1 MNKENL
7 SFSRRSIL
15 QGSGALIVAFSIGNS
30 ITGGDKALAQAD
42 ANEKPP
48 LHPSELDNWIAIDPD
63 GMVTVYFGK
72 IDGGQGTDAGVAQM
86 VAEELDI
93 PFSHI
98 AEVVMGDTALTCD
111 QGGASGSFGIRLGG
125 IALRHAAAEA
135 RLILVERAAAEWGV
149 SADQLH
155 VTNGIVSDGSDPSRQ
170 ISYGE
175 IVGGNYFHEKLE
187 WNGIYGNNLGLSGRA
202 TPKSPDQYTI
212 VGRDAPRFDVKGKV
226 FGTTLFSTDVRV
238 EGMLHGRMIRPPNAG
253 TRPLSVD
260 EASIAHI
267 EGAQVVHRDDLIGVV
282 AKREWDAIRASTEL
296 AVTWS
301 EPRDVFPEH
310 GELYSHISDAEPSRR
325 EVVNEHGSIEN
336 AFAVAAH
343 IVEAEYEW
351 PFQSHASMGPGC
363 AIADVREDGVTL
375 WTGSQKP
382 HAATEGVAAILG
394 VPVESVRGVWN
405 IGPGSY
411 GRNDGGD
418 VAMDAAIMSQEVGRP
433 VRVQWMRHEG
443 TGWDPKGP
451 SSIHRARAAVGTD
464 GNIIAWDFL
473 SKGFSR
479 VDTNSRESEPKDTLA
494 GQLLGMTGERPLN
507 FRVPE
512 NAYEFEHAR
521 QAWETIPT
529 LLEGASPLRTSHLRD
544 PVGPEIHFACESF
557 MDEVAQAVNADPV
570 EFRLRY
576 VTEPRH
582 RAVIETAAERGG
594 WVAGPA
600 GTRQSSDGDVMRGK
614 GIAYAERAGTI
625 VAIVADVEVNQRTGR
640 IWARHI
646 TVAHD
651 CGQIINPRSM
661 KTTIEGNV
669 VQGLSRALHEEVLFN
684 PRSVTSVDWVSY
696 PILSLADAPETVDI
710 VLIDHP
716 EIAPRGAGES
726 TIRIVAA
733 AVANAVYEATGT
745 RLRRGPLNPARVR
758 ASFS

>member
-7 SFSRRSIL
+7 SFSRRTML
-15 QGSGALIVAFSIGNS
+15 QSTGALIVAFSV
-30 ITGGDKALAQAD
+30 GDAGKALTQA
-42 ANEKPP
+42 AGSEKPP
-48 LHPSELDNWIAIDPD
+48 LHPTELDSWIAIDPD

-72 IDGGQGTDAGVAQM
+72 IDGGQGTDTGVAQM

-98 AEVVMGDTALTCD
+98 AEVVQGDTALTCD

-125 IALRHAAAEA
+125 IALRYAAAET

-149 SADQLH
+149 SADQLY
-155 VTNGIVSDGSDPSRQ
+155 VIDGVIWDRTDSSHR

-175 IVGGNYFHEKLE
+175 LVGGNYFQEKLV
-187 WNGIYGNNLGLSGRA
+187 WNERYGNNLGLSGRA
-202 TPKSPDQYTI
+202 TPKSPDQYRI
-212 VGRDAPRFDVKGKV
+212 VGRDAPRLDVEGKIY
-226 FGTTLFSTDVRV
+226 GTTLFSTDVRV
-238 EGMLHGRMIRPPNAG
+238 EGMLHGRMIRPQNAG

-260 EASIAHI
+260 ESSIAHI
-267 EGAQVVHRDDLIGVV
+267 EGAQVVRRGDLIGVV
-282 AKREWDAIRASTEL
+282 AEREWDAIRAATEL

-301 EPRDVFPEH
+301 EPSDVFPEH
-310 GELYSHISDAEPSRR
+310 EELYDHIRGTEPSRR
-325 EVVNEHGSIEN
+325 EVVDESGEVDQ
-336 AFAVAAH
+336 AFAIAAQ
-343 IVEAEYEW
+343 IIEAEYEW

-394 VPVESVRGVWN
+394 VPVESVHGIWN

-418 VAMDAAIMSQEVGRP
+418 VAMDAAVMSSEVGRP

-451 SSIHRARAAVGTD
+451 SSIHRARAAVGAD

-494 GQLLGMTGERPLN
+494 GQLLGMTGERLLN

-512 NAYEFEHAR
+512 NAYEFEHER

-557 MDEVAQAVNADPV
+557 MDEVALAVNADPV

-576 VTEPRH
+576 ITEPRH
-582 RAVIETAAERGG
+582 RAVIEAAAERGG

-600 GTRQSSDGDVMRGK
+600 GTRRSSDGEIMRGK
-614 GIAYAERAGTI
+614 GIAYAQRAGTI

-640 IWARHI
+640 IWARHF

-651 CGQIINPRSM
+651 CGQIINPRTI

-669 VQGLSRALHEEVLFN
+669 VQGLSRALHEDVLFN
-684 PRSVTSVDWVSY
+684 PRRVTSVDWVSY
-696 PILSLADAPETVDI
+696 PILSLADAPETIDI

-716 EIAPRGAGES
+716 EIAPLGAGEP

-733 AVANAVYEATGT
+733 AVANAVHEATGR
-745 RLRRGPLNPARVR
+745 RLRRGPLNPASVR

>member
-1 MNKENL
+1 MMNKPNL
-7 SFSRRSIL
+7 SFSRRAVL
-15 QGSGALIVAFSIGNS
+15 QGSGALIVAFSLGN
-30 ITGGDKALAQAD
+30 GGKVLAQAGR
-42 ANEKPP
+42 NGKPP
-48 LHPSELDNWIAIDPD
+48 LHPTELDSWIAIDPE

-93 PFSHI
+93 PYSHI

-125 IALRHAAAEA
+125 VALRHAAAEA

-149 SADQLH
+149 SADQLS
-155 VTNGIVSDGSDPSRQ
+155 VTDGVISNTNNPSQQ

-175 IVGGNYFHEKLE
+175 LVGGEYFQEKLV
-187 WNGIYGNNLGLSGRA
+187 WNERYGNNLGLSGRA
-202 TPKSPDQYTI
+202 TPKSPDQYKV
-212 VGRDAPRFDVKGKV
+212 VGTEAPRLDVKGKV
-226 FGTTLFSTDVRV
+226 YGTMPFSTDVRV
-238 EGMLHGRMIRPPNAG
+238 EGMLHGRMIRPLNAG
-253 TRPLSVD
+253 TVPLSVD
-260 EASIAHI
+260 ESSIAHI
-267 EGAQVVHRDDLIGVV
+267 EGAQVVRRGNLIGVV
-282 AKREWDAIRASTEL
+282 AEKEWDAIRAATEL

-301 EPRDVFPEH
+301 EPRDVFPEQSA
-310 GELYSHISDAEPSRR
+310 LYDHIREAAPSRR
-325 EVVNEHGSIEN
+325 EVVDEN
-336 AFAVAAH
+336 GEVDTAFEIAAQ
-343 IVEAEYEW
+343 IIEAEYEW

-394 VPVESVRGVWN
+394 VPVESVHGIWN

-418 VAMDAAIMSQEVGRP
+418 VAMDAAVMSSVVGRP

-451 SSIHRARAAVGTD
+451 SSIHRARAAVGAN

-494 GQLLGMTGERPLN
+494 GQLLGMTGERLLN

-557 MDEVAQAVNADPV
+557 MDEVAFAVNADPV

-576 VTEPRH
+576 VSEPRH
-582 RAVIETAAERGG
+582 RAVIEAAAERAG
-594 WVAGPA
+594 WVSGAAGA
-600 GTRQSSDGDVMRGK
+600 RRSSNGEIIRGTGV
-614 GIAYAERAGTI
+614 AYAERAGTI
-625 VAIVADVEVNQRTGR
+625 VAIVADVEVNQGTGR
-640 IWARHI
+640 IWARHF

-651 CGQIINPRSM
+651 CGQIINPRAL

-684 PRSVTSVDWVSY
+684 RRRVTSVDWVSY
-696 PILSLADAPETVDI
+696 PILSLADAPESIDF
-710 VLIDHP
+710 VLLDHP
-716 EIAPRGAGES
+716 EIAPLGAGEP

-733 AVANAVYEATGT
+733 AVANAVFEATGT
-745 RLRRGPLNPARVR
+745 RLRRGPLNAARVR